1 MRSIWINN
9 AIILTL
15 CLLVFLFQADSHQWL
30 AYYHRDIEK
39 GQWWRLLTAHIC
51 HTNGYHLILNGIGLV
66 VVSAL
71 FWDTFKTISLIFSA
85 CFSAIFI
92 SICLLLL
99 EPDLQWYV
107 GLSGVLHALFA
118 IGVCDELKKGDRW
131 GIVLGLGFITKIAFE
146 QFNGPSLMTESLI
159 AATVFINAHLYGAIA
174 GVVYFLMTPLWQKML
189 FTAKRALKN
198 SVKNNE

>member
-15 CLLVFLFQADSHQWL
+15 CLLVFIFQAESHQWL
-30 AYYHRDIEK
+30 AYYHSDIEK

-51 HTNGYHLILNGIGLV
+51 HTNGYHLILNGIGLA

-71 FWDTFKTISLIFSA
+71 FLETFKKISLLVASLFSA
-85 CFSAIFI
+85 LFI
-92 SICLLLL
+92 SICLLL

-118 IGVCDELKKGDRW
+118 IGVCDELKKADKW
-131 GIVLGLGFITKIAFE
+131 GIILAVGFLVKIAFE

-159 AATVFINAHLYGAIA
+159 AATVLVNAHLYGAIA
-174 GVVYFLMTPLWQKML
+174 GVVYFLMIPLWKKCLLRQ
-189 FTAKRALKN
+189 
-198 SVKNNE
+198 NER

>member
-15 CLLVFLFQADSHQWL
+15 CLLVFIFQAESHQWL
-30 AYYHRDIEK
+30 AYYHSDIEK
-39 GQWWRLLTAHIC
+39 GQWWRLLTTHIC
-51 HTNGYHLILNGIGLV
+51 HTNGYHLILNGIGLA

-71 FWDTFKTISLIFSA
+71 FLETFKKISLLVASLFSA
-85 CFSAIFI
+85 LFI

-118 IGVCDELKKGDRW
+118 IGVCDELKKADKW
-131 GIVLGLGFITKIAFE
+131 GIILAVGFLVKIAFE
-146 QFNGPSLMTESLI
+146 QFNGPSLLTESLI
-159 AATVFINAHLYGAIA
+159 AATVLVNAHLYGAIA
-174 GVVYFLMTPLWQKML
+174 GVVYFLMIPLWKKCLLRQ
-189 FTAKRALKN
+189 
-198 SVKNNE
+198 NER